1 MGILFIGGTFMRRF
15 YLFLTVVLFLFF
27 SCANNIADN
36 KNDLAAMLILQNL
49 QKKKLQIQ
57 QLSTVLLQLIQE
69 IQNLVLQML
78 LQ

>member
-1 MGILFIGGTFMRRF
+1 MRRF

-49 QKKKLQIQ
+49 QKIAH
-57 QLSTVLLQLIQE
+57 
-69 IQNLVLQML
+69 
-78 LQ
+78 